1 MTANYPP
8 NRLLATLSSEDFKC
22 LEPYLEQVSLPR
34 GMELAH
40 EDEELQDI
48 YFPQTT
54 IVSLVRDMIDG
65 RVVEMATFGREGMV
79 GLSFGGIRLTSFG
92 RYLVQVAGAALRIDA
107 KGMGEAVAARPGIQ
121 HMMLRYIE
129 VLMALTLQS
138 VACNAV
144 HSVEAR
150 CCRWIIASSDRTGR
164 EDVPLT
170 HEYLAEMLG
179 VQRPTVSA
187 IAKALQDS
195 GLIHQGR
202 GKITILDRPRLET
215 AACECY
221 GILRAKYLQLLPL
234 AQVEPEE

>member
-1 MTANYPP
+1 
-8 NRLLATLSSEDFKC
+8 
-22 LEPYLEQVSLPR
+22 
-34 GMELAH
+34 MELAH
-40 EDEELQDI
+40 EGEELQDI

-65 RVVEMATFGREGMV
+65 RVVEIATFGREGMV

-92 RYLVQVAGAALRIDA
+92 RYLVQVPGAALRIDA

-144 HSVEAR
+144 HSVEDR

-179 VQRPTVSA
+179 VQRSTVSA
-187 IAKALQDS
+187 ITKALQDS

-202 GKITILDRPRLET
+202 GKITILDRPRLEN

-221 GILRAKYLQLLPL
+221 GILHAKYLQLLPL